1 VKLIHHKTIKA
12 KPMNK
17 EIRFRWQLFSNHV
30 LPSMTRVK
38 ILVNYS
44 VDCCVTFQG
53 DIEGLKKDDFQVV
66 EGFEIMIRESPA
78 INLTMLSEDLI
89 DLDFIMYTAQP
100 SFEDAL
106 SFAYANMSKCL
117 IYPERLQ
124 VHNTSS
130 QGVYNESGVFWE
142 EVY

>member
-1 VKLIHHKTIKA
+1 LKT
-12 KPMNK
+12 
-17 EIRFRWQLFSNHV
+17 
-30 LPSMTRVK
+30 
-38 ILVNYS
+38 
-44 VDCCVTFQG
+44 
-53 DIEGLKKDDFQVV
+53 DDFQVV
-66 EGFEIMIRESPA
+66 EGFDIMIRESPG
-78 INLTMLSEDLI
+78 INLTILSESENLI

-117 IYPERLQ
+117 IYPERLR

-130 QGVYNESGVFWE
+130 QGVYNESGGFWE